1 MLPGLG
7 ALSAMAVFDRQ
18 GQALQDRFT
27 ARRDNTADTAR
38 LRAEVPRIAD
48 AEALLKDRR
57 TLRLVLE
64 SFQLESEIDKRALLR
79 RVLTED
85 PADQRSI
92 ANRLTDPRWRAL
104 ASAFATVRPVAL
116 TPAEVAR
123 QTPEQLRGLQLN
135 AMAGLT
141 AQQVQALSATQVA
154 ALDPAQLA
162 AIAPDAIG
170 ALDTTDVTA
179 LSAGQVAAL
188 TPAQLARLDS
198 ARIAVIEPADLA
210 AVTPDRLRALS
221 PPQVAALTAAQL
233 AALRPAQL
241 GAFSAQQAAALSATQ
256 REALGATGRTI
267 LDRAQPAP
275 AADPAALTPQRPP
288 LDDRVLLDRI
298 VQGAM
303 VNRFE
308 KSMGE
313 ANPGLREALYFRRM
327 AGTATSVNALMADRV
342 LLEVMRGALGLPQ
355 QFGLLPFERQRDIIA
370 QRLDVRDLQ
379 DPAKVAR
386 LASRYLAQQ
395 PAASSAA
402 PALAL
407 FQGGGAAGL
416 VASIG
421 RRVSLSA

>member
-1 MLPGLG
+1 
-7 ALSAMAVFDRQ
+7 
-18 GQALQDRFT
+18 
-27 ARRDNTADTAR
+27 
-38 LRAEVPRIAD
+38 
-48 AEALLKDRR
+48 
-57 TLRLVLE
+57 
-64 SFQLESEIDKRALLR
+64 
-79 RVLTED
+79 VLTED

-104 ASAFATVRPVAL
+104 ANAFATVRPVAL
-116 TPAEVAR
+116 TPAELAR

-141 AQQVQALSATQVA
+141 AQQVQALSARQVA
-154 ALDPAQLA
+154 ALDPAQLG
-162 AIAPDAIG
+162 AIAPAAIS
-170 ALDTTDVTA
+170 ALDAGDVTA

-188 TPAQLARLDS
+188 TGPQLARLNS
-198 ARIAVIEPADLA
+198 AQIRAIEPADLA
-210 AVTPDRLRALS
+210 AVPPDRLRALL
-221 PPQVAALTAAQL
+221 PPQVAALSGAPL

-256 REALGATGRTI
+256 REALGVTGRAI

-275 AADPAALTPQRPP
+275 AADPAVPAPARPP

-303 VNRFE
+303 INRFE

-327 AGTATSVNALMADRV
+327 AGTATSVNALMGDRV
-342 LLEVMRGALGLPQ
+342 LLEVTRGALGLPQ

-370 QRLDVRDLQ
+370 RRLDVGDLQ

-386 LASRYLAQQ
+386 LAARYLAQQ
-395 PAASSAA
+395 QPAA
-402 PALAL
+402 PASPAL

-421 RRVSLSA
+421 RRVSLNA

>member
-1 MLPGLG
+1 MLPGFG
-7 ALSAMAVFDRQ
+7 ALPAMAVFDRQ
-18 GQALQDRFT
+18 GQALQDRFA
-27 ARRDNTADTAR
+27 ARRDNTADAAR
-38 LRAEVPRIAD
+38 LRAEAPRIAD
-48 AEALLKDRR
+48 AEVLLKDRR
-57 TLRLVLE
+57 TLRMVLE

-104 ASAFATVRPVAL
+104 ANAFATVRPVAL
-116 TPAEVAR
+116 TPAELAR

-141 AQQVQALSATQVA
+141 AQQVQALSARQVA
-154 ALDPAQLA
+154 ALDPAQLG
-162 AIAPDAIG
+162 AIAPTAIG
-170 ALDTTDVTA
+170 ALDAGDVTA

-188 TPAQLARLDS
+188 TGPQLARLNGTQIR
-198 ARIAVIEPADLA
+198 AIEPADLA
-210 AVTPDRLRALS
+210 AVPPDRLRALL
-221 PPQVAALTAAQL
+221 PPQVAALSGAQL

-241 GAFSAQQAAALSATQ
+241 GAFSAQQAAALSTTQ
-256 REALGATGRTI
+256 REALGATGRAI

-275 AADPAALTPQRPP
+275 AADPAVPAPARPP
-288 LDDRVLLDRI
+288 LDDRVLLERI

-303 VNRFE
+303 INRFE

-327 AGTATSVNALMADRV
+327 AGTATSVNALMGDRV
-342 LLEVMRGALGLPQ
+342 LLEVTRGALGLPQ
-355 QFGLLPFERQRDIIA
+355 QFGLLPFERQRGIIA
-370 QRLDVRDLQ
+370 QRLDVGDLQ

-386 LASRYLAQQ
+386 LAARYLAQQ
-395 PAASSAA
+395 QPAAPAS

-407 FQGGGAAGL
+407 FQRGGAAGL

-421 RRVSLSA
+421 RRVSLNA